1 MDYDKYAFVLAS
13 PNRQKIILALDKEK
27 IPSQLA
33 KELKMQDAN
42 VARALRE
49 LTKSNIIKCLNPKNK
64 RGRLYELNALGLSI
78 LKKLRER

>member
-1 MDYDKYAFVLAS
+1 MDYDKYSFVLAS

-27 IPSQLA
+27 IPSQLS

-49 LTKSNIIKCLNPKNK
+49 LVGVGIIKCVNPESK
-64 RGRLYELNALGLSI
+64 RGRIYILSNVGI
-78 LKKLRER
+78 VIRKKLSL